1 MDKLIEKCRKKPYLY
16 DLYRWTGKIDFKT
29 FLKWR
34 FVSKYNI
41 VYLKR
46 KCEMYREKNKLFFS
60 FYRALYEHYM
70 TKYGV
75 DIGAKAQIGPGFIV
89 RHVGGI
95 AINSNV
101 VIGKNVEILQGVTI
115 GYERRGKRE
124 GNPTIGDSVWIGSN
138 AAVVGKVSVGNNVI
152 IAPGAFV
159 NFDVPDNSIVI
170 GNPAKIIQKDNATEQ
185 YVINTLEF

>member
-1 MDKLIEKCRKKPYLY
+1 MGKLSKKIYLY
-16 DLYRWTGKIDFKT
+16 DLYRWTGSSDLKT
-29 FLKWR
+29 FVRWLL
-34 FVSKYNI
+34 VSKYRI

-46 KCEMYREKNKLFFS
+46 KCEINRNNKIRFL

-75 DIGAKAQIGPGFIV
+75 DIGARAQIGPGFIV

-101 VIGKNVEILQGVTI
+101 MIGRDVEILQGVTI
-115 GYERRGKRE
+115 GYERRGERQ
-124 GNPTIGDSVWIGSN
+124 GNPVIGDRVWIGSN
-138 AAVVGKVSVGNNVI
+138 AIIVGNIKVGNEVL

-159 NFDVPDNSIVI
+159 NFDVPSNSIVI
-170 GNPAKIIQKDNATEQ
+170 GNPGKIVPKENAVEG
-185 YVINTLEF
+185 YVINTIEDF